1 MWLHHGTCAVFWY
14 CDSLYKQKSIFHCAV
29 ALLEC
34 LDFHTENTL
43 TCVQHGFELKDAKIM
58 AKKGSEFLCFPQGIL
73 VALIETRRSLHW
85 KGMS

>member
-1 MWLHHGTCAVFWY
+1 M
-14 CDSLYKQKSIFHCAV
+14 

-43 TCVQHGFELKDAKIM
+43 TCVQHGFELKVAKIM

-73 VALIETRRSLHW
+73 VALIETRRSLH
-85 KGMS
+85 